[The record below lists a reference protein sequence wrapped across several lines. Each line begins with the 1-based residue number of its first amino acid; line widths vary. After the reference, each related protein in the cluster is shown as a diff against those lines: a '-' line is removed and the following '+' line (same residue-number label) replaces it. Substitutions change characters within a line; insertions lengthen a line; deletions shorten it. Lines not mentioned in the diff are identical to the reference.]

1 MSRTLVQLL
10 ERKPELWFKDMVMG
24 QWIID
29 ALKQQEP
36 LLYEEIDGSITINVV
51 GGEISIGK
59 SDEQERQ
66 TVNESDDTVW
76 KIQLGDV

>member
-1 MSRTLVQLL
+1 MSRTLVQIL

-36 LLYEEIDGSITINVV
+36 LLYEEIDGSLTINVV

-66 TVNESDDTVW
+66 AANEPNDSVR
-76 KIQLGDV
+76 KI

>member
-1 MSRTLVQLL
+1 MSRTLIQIL
-10 ERKPELWFKDMVMG
+10 ERKPELWFKDMTMG

-36 LLYEEIDGSITINVV
+36 FLYHEIDGSITINAT
-51 GGEISIGK
+51 GGEISIRK

-66 TVNESDDTVW
+66 AANESND
-76 KIQLGDV
+76 